1 MNIVFRSARQL
12 TALSGTKWGFEACWV
27 QGVNS
32 VRLLY
37 YANADHSASKWPFD
51 RIETMVSMEAR
62 ETYSDL
68 DSLHRRLCRPRYGL
82 AIAVLVAATGE
93 ELGELLA
100 MRDLLADLRL
110 ILVLPD
116 RSRETIKAG
125 HRLAP
130 RFLSYVDSGF
140 EEVEAVLEQMLQ
152 YSRNHTPEAPA
163 EFLEDVNLTSAGACL
178 A

>member
-1 MNIVFRSARQL
+1 MTIVFRSARQL
-12 TALSGTKWGFEACWV
+12 TALNGTKWGFEACWV

-116 RSRETIKAG
+116 RNRETIAAG
-125 HRLAP
+125 HRMAP
-130 RFLSYVDSGF
+130 RFISYVDSGI

-152 YSRNHTPEAPA
+152 YNRNHTPDSIAR
-163 EFLEDVNLTSAGACL
+163 LLGNVDITDMGTCL